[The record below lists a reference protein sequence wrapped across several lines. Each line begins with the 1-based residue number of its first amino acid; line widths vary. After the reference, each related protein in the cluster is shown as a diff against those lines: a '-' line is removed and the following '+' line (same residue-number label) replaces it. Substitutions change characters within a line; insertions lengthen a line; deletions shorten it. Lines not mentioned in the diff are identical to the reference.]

1 MKVEVIPANS
11 IREGKS
17 WTDKTIFA
25 MPTNNLGMAK
35 QCATLMA
42 TRAGEPGL
50 ILVIE
55 DTDGEGFIR
64 ICNRA
69 FRHSQSEYFGY
80 VAQDAFPGRGWLKLA
95 IINMVH
101 AKRGLFAF
109 NDGKWHGMLASFG
122 LVNREWAARNY
133 EGDLFCPGYDRHYA
147 DAELTLI
154 AKCHQMLAY
163 DPRSVLVE
171 IDWNKDGKP
180 VDALDKLLFNQRA
193 KTLFDGRVTDDRFC
207 RILNKAIPQ

>member
-1 MKVEVIPANS
+1 
-11 IREGKS
+11 
-17 WTDKTIFA
+17 
-25 MPTNNLGMAK
+25 MPSNNLDMAK
-35 QCATLMA
+35 QCAALMA
-42 TRAGEPGL
+42 SRAGEPGL

-55 DTDGEGFIR
+55 DTNGEGFIQ

-95 IINMVH
+95 LLNMDH
-101 AKRGLFAF
+101 TERGLFAF
-109 NDGKWHGMLASFG
+109 NDGKWHGLLASFG
-122 LVNREWAARNY
+122 LVKREWAARNY
-133 EGDLFCPGYDRHYA
+133 AGDLFYAGYGRHYA

-154 AKCHQMLAY
+154 AKCQQVLVY

-180 VDALDKLLFNQRA
+180 VDASDKLLFNQRA
-193 KTLFDGRVTDDRFC
+193 ETLFEGRVTDDRFC
-207 RILNKAIPQ
+207 RILNKLKPQ